1 MEKQSPDGVIAILIA
16 ADGRV
21 MATASDFDRAG
32 YGGYKLYQAQRL
44 RARKMLA
51 INFARAYCSPAYL
64 EGAETYDLEKVVSSL
79 VQKGKAREH
88 IELIGHPDVDR
99 REI

>member
-1 MEKQSPDGVIAILIA
+1 MEKQSPDGVIAILVS

-21 MATASDFDRAG
+21 MASASDFDRGG
-32 YGGYKLYQAQRL
+32 YGGYKLHEAQRL

-51 INFARAYCSPAYL
+51 INFARDYCSPAFL
-64 EGAETYDLEKVVSSL
+64 EGVETYDLEKVVRAL

-99 REI
+99 RET